1 MNEHVTFSS
10 LEVPAPLG
18 RAEFQPTLEGA
29 RKLGYAVD
37 DESGWLIGDP
47 QDELIHP
54 VILSMY
60 LWWPQGFYQQAPAAL
75 GHFDMFKAQ
84 YGHLF
89 EFPYLHGK
97 PHAKFY
103 RPFKA
108 GTRVIA
114 DVSLSEKYE
123 RRQREFVVILAR
135 FADEAGNPVADYR
148 HTVMIRSHA
157 PMRGIASKEPA

>member
-1 MNEHVTFSS
+1 MNEEVTFAS
-10 LEVPAPLG
+10 LVVPAPLG
-18 RAEFQPTLEGA
+18 RAAFQPTLEGA

-37 DESGWLIGDP
+37 DESGWLVGDP
-47 QDELIHP
+47 EDQLIHP

-60 LWWPQGFYQQAPAAL
+60 LWWPQGFYQQEPAAL
-75 GHFDMFKAQ
+75 GHFDMFKEQ

-89 EFPYLHGK
+89 AYPYLHGK
-97 PHAKFY
+97 THARFH

-108 GTRVIA
+108 GTRLLA

-135 FADEAGNPVADYR
+135 FTDERGTPIADYR

-157 PMRGIASKEPA
+157 PMRGIAAKDPA